1 MKRQSL
7 LLRCWHDPNVYMCLC
22 SLSPGPRGRLV
33 CFYVVCPLVHPEKG
47 PRRRLVCP
55 LCSLS
60 PGTGVPGEGLF
71 CLHVACLLVFLKRLQ
86 GKAFQ
91 WVLLHCMGQVNAQE
105 LQVILIITPPSIY
118 FHFIPIHPLS
128 TLFTFI
134 VYPYTSPP
142 PIFSYFN
149 NSLLH
154 DCCIPHPL
162 VHYYVLILCVS

>member
-1 MKRQSL
+1 
-7 LLRCWHDPNVYMCLC
+7 MCLC

-86 GKAFQ
+86 GKACQ
-91 WVLLHCMGQVNAQE
+91 WILLHSYGASQCTRTRI
-105 LQVILIITPPSIY
+105 QVILIITPPPPFSFALY
-118 FHFIPIHPLS
+118 QY

-134 VYPYTSPP
+134 VYP
-142 PIFSYFN
+142 PIFF
-149 NSLLH
+149 
-154 DCCIPHPL
+154 IF
-162 VHYYVLILCVS
+162 ILSCVIAVFHTPFFVTMH